1 MNLVASGNAAPKAS
15 DSTLL
20 TARSICASYGRI
32 QVVFD
37 VDLDLRRGEVLGLLG
52 PNGAGK
58 SSLLGALAGSVRG
71 RGEFTLDGKPMG
83 ALSTHQR
90 AAQGLAF
97 VPERRGNVFSGM
109 SVNENLELGLRLSPA
124 NRRADI
130 RKRIL
135 GLFPILNE
143 RMDAKAGML
152 SGGEQQML
160 AIGMALGREPAVL
173 ILDEP
178 SQGLAPIIFDVLQHA
193 FETLKREGLAM
204 LVAEQNLSFA
214 ANISDRYVV
223 LSHGS
228 IVAAGGKEDLQ
239 KRDELLAAYM
249 DVE

>member
-1 MNLVASGNAAPKAS
+1 MNVSAGHTPATP
-15 DSTLL
+15 LL
-20 TARSICASYGRI
+20 AARSIGAAYGRI

-37 VDLDLRRGEVLGLLG
+37 VDLELGSGELLGLLG

-71 RGEFTLDGKPMG
+71 RGDLTLGTKPLG
-83 ALSTHQR
+83 SLPAHQR

-109 SVNENLELGLRLSPA
+109 TVQENLALGLRLSPPQ
-124 NRRADI
+124 RRAEV
-130 RKRIL
+130 RNRIL
-135 GLFPILNE
+135 DLFPILRE
-143 RMDAKAGML
+143 RMEATAGML

-160 AIGMALGREPAVL
+160 AIGMALGREPTVL

-178 SQGLAPIIFDVLQHA
+178 SQGLAPIVFDLLQRA
-193 FETLKREGLAM
+193 FETLKQEGLAL

-214 ANISDRYVV
+214 AKIADRYVV
-223 LSHGS
+223 LSHGA
-228 IVAAGGKEDLQ
+228 IVASGGKEDLQ
-239 KRDELLAAYM
+239 QRDELLAAYM